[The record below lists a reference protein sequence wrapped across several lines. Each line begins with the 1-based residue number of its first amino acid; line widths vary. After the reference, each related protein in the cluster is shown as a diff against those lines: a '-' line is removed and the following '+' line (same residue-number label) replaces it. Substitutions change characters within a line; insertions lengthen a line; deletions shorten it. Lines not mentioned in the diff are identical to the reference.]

1 MYPQISTWFWCP
13 AFAFALS
20 LGLSWRVKQPT
31 AAWFH
36 LIVAKNGIPISW
48 WRPQDV
54 YRNELTNW
62 RNKWINLY
70 IYHTYIIHILYIYIY
85 IHMGIYVVVFQ
96 TLFRA
101 EPFPGFPHLHWAA
114 VSAAHL
120 YLCPCWNLGCWSSS
134 GWPAADTN
142 HRRRWKRAFKQQWNI
157 PLNGDEVNETEPS
170 LAGPVPAFNCLP
182 RNREPFSKREFLEA
196 RWGR

>member
-85 IHMGIYVVVFQ
+85 TYGDIRGSISNFIPGRTIPRFPTSSLSRRQRRAPLPLPLLKPGMLV
-96 TLFRA
+96 LFWVTCCRHKPQK
-101 EPFPGFPHLHWAA
+101 ER
-114 VSAAHL
+114 S
-120 YLCPCWNLGCWSSS
+120 
-134 GWPAADTN
+134 
-142 HRRRWKRAFKQQWNI
+142 
-157 PLNGDEVNETEPS
+157 EVKEG
-170 LAGPVPAFNCLP
+170 L
-182 RNREPFSKREFLEA
+182 
-196 RWGR
+196 